1 MPTMIRNV
9 KGSELPSYLLQ
20 QAKISPNCFITITLE
35 EEEKPRD
42 LKQELREAL
51 QEAKDYEAGKIDL
64 CDARDVLNSLGESF
78 NV

>member
-9 KGSELPSYLLQ
+9 KGSELSPYLLR
-20 QAKISPNCFITITLE
+20 QAKISPDCFVTITVE

-51 QEAKDYEAGKIDL
+51 QEVRDYEAGKIELQTYD
-64 CDARDVLNSLGESF
+64 SLIEEIE
-78 NV
+78 NETI